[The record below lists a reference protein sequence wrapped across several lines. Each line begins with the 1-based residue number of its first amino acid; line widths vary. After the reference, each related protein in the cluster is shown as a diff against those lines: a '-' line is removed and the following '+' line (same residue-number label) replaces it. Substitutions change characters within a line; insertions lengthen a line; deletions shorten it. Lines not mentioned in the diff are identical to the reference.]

1 MLLSR
6 AFPKLFSQ
14 HEVGSKYVCF
24 QDCSFQVRKGREST
38 ARVVVC
44 RELNIP
50 CSFTLEA
57 TFCGLGY
64 GPLKHCHMNI
74 GHMCEVKYLY
84 LKMLDEL
91 VVRVG
96 LFKGIVFSY
105 YLKADAFYVF

>member
-1 MLLSR
+1 MLLGR

-74 GHMCEVKYLY
+74 GHMCEVKYECLCY
-84 LKMLDEL
+84 EWSLW
-91 VVRVG
+91 
-96 LFKGIVFSY
+96 LFVLWAVFS
-105 YLKADAFYVF
+105 LRTS